1 MTRAVFSFHRK
12 DPVPGVFNA
21 YAANL
26 VFQKRCA
33 AESFLGRCKGR
44 DGIKIRGRGIYAA
57 WNRDQVRPQ
66 PEFVQD
72 QSRVL
77 WATRPDTQFDGKHDR
92 EIFTHQ
98 DCF

>member
-26 VFQKRCA
+26 VFQKRYA

-57 WNRDQVRPQ
+57 WNREMDPCGHQVGRKSALPKGTSFLVAQ
-66 PEFVQD
+66 RRIAIN
-72 QSRVL
+72 S
-77 WATRPDTQFDGKHDR
+77 
-92 EIFTHQ
+92 
-98 DCF
+98 